1 MGNFKRKCA
10 SCGNMTDKLY
20 NFPSNLLIKKKWK
33 DALGISELRPGD
45 KICYLHFKDSN
56 FQGRGLKRCGVL
68 PSLKL
73 HNQPDN
79 IENVQSEFNCNA
91 DIVSTEPKEFDQN
104 PWLVQNIADFNFLCC
119 PECVFKYMFIFH
131 KTEIKTIILRCLT
144 SLNLNWYKSYDTN
157 CKNAKNANV

>member
-20 NFPSNLLIKKKWK
+20 NFPSNLLIKEKWK

-45 KICYLHFKDSN
+45 KICYLHFKDSD

-79 IENVQSEFNCNA
+79 I
-91 DIVSTEPKEFDQN
+91 VS
-104 PWLVQNIADFNFLCC
+104 
-119 PECVFKYMFIFH
+119 
-131 KTEIKTIILRCLT
+131 
-144 SLNLNWYKSYDTN
+144 
-157 CKNAKNANV
+157 

>member
-10 SCGNMTDKLY
+10 NCGNMTDKLY
-20 NFPSNLLIKKKWK
+20 NFPSNLLIKKKSK